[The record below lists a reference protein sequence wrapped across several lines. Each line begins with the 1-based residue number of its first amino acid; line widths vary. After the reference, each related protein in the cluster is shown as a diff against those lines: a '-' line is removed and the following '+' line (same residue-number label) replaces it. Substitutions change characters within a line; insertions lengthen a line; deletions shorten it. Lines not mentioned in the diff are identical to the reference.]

1 MSQWRTRTV
10 LPLLLTEYTLQIL
23 KGLATQGSLRLFCTS
38 TTNYLILFSFQAMVA
53 CYPGN
58 GAGYV
63 RHVDN
68 PNGDGR
74 CITCI
79 YYLNKNWDVK
89 VRPETSTS
97 TLFLEHLLKLKLKAR
112 VLSRVSIKMQMWT
125 GFTVNKNVYLHI
137 FLFSVAV
144 QIFVVGSLKWTVG
157 GAILFSLVSL
167 YNFRGRSREEGLLDR
182 WWCFIAVSLLV
193 FTFVPCTFFEKHER
207 QKLQLELSHVFSKQH
222 QSFP

>member
-1 MSQWRTRTV
+1 
-10 LPLLLTEYTLQIL
+10 
-23 KGLATQGSLRLFCTS
+23 
-38 TTNYLILFSFQAMVA
+38 MVA

-89 VRPETSTS
+89 V
-97 TLFLEHLLKLKLKAR
+97 KAW
-112 VLSRVSIKMQMWT
+112 VFSRVSIKMQILT
-125 GFTVNKNVYLHI
+125 LRSLGNKNVYLRI

-144 QIFVVGSLKWTVG
+144 QIFVVGSLRWTVG
-157 GAILFSLVSL
+157 GAILFSPMSL
-167 YNFRGRSREEGLLDR
+167 YNYRGRSRKEGLLT
-182 WWCFIAVSLLV
+182 WWCFITVSLLIRHLRLFLV
-193 FTFVPCTFFEKHER
+193 LTVETVLSPHYSIHLLCCFPLPLPLYHFFFESHER
-207 QKLQLELSHVFSKQH
+207 QKLQLQLSNVFSKQH

>member
-1 MSQWRTRTV
+1 
-10 LPLLLTEYTLQIL
+10 
-23 KGLATQGSLRLFCTS
+23 
-38 TTNYLILFSFQAMVA
+38 MVA

-89 VRPETSTS
+89 V
-97 TLFLEHLLKLKLKAR
+97 KAR
-112 VLSRVSIKMQMWT
+112 VFSRVSIKMQILT
-125 GFTVNKNVYLHI
+125 LRSLRNKNVYLRI

-144 QIFVVGSLKWTVG
+144 QIFVVGSLRWTVG
-157 GAILFSLVSL
+157 GAILFSPKSL
-167 YNFRGRSREEGLLDR
+167 HNYRGRSRKEGLLAR
-182 WWCFIAVSLLV
+182 WWCFIAVSLLIRHLRLFLV
-193 FTFVPCTFFEKHER
+193 LIVETVPSPLYSVHPLCCFPLPLLPYCCFFERHER
-207 QKLQLELSHVFSKQH
+207 QRLQLQFSISHSLKL
-222 QSFP
+222 FPMHGHAFTFISIWQLLHLPSASPSHF